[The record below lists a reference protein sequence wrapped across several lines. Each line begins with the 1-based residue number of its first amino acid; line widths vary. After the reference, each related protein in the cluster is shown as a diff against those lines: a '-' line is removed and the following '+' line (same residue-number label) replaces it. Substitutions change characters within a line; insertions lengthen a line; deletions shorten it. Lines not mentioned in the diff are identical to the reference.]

1 MHQNCQVK
9 DFSAFLRFKSLE
21 ASYHISVSYK
31 VGLKISGV
39 GVPAVVQQ
47 QVKDLVL
54 VQLRHRL
61 IPGLGTSIHPG
72 CRKKEKKKSGIGFK
86 HSFKK
91 VISGR
96 FPGLW

>member
-31 VGLKISGV
+31 VGLKISGF

-72 CRKKEKKKSGIGFK
+72 CRKKEKKKVGLDLNTVS
-86 HSFKK
+86 KK
-91 VISGR
+91 
-96 FPGLW
+96 